1 MRNPRTLVQADREP
15 NGEIRYYWS
24 DGWVTVA
31 TGPGRWELERIPQPE
46 EVDPDYCPPAEPTLN
61 RELAPDVGGDD
72 D

>member
-1 MRNPRTLVQADREP
+1 MARTLVQADREP

-46 EVDPDYCPPAEPTLN
+46 EVDPEFCPPAEPN
-61 RELAPDVGGDD
+61 RELAPECHDD